1 MVLRSPIDG
10 AATRRNHQIEQ
21 KKDKKK
27 REKKRKK
34 DSIGKN
40 WVPHRQPVGDVQLGE
55 GDVPQT
61 AAVLLAVGG
70 GLPNETP
77 RPVAGGGLGGGRRS

>member
-1 MVLRSPIDG
+1 MNLVLRFINNKL
-10 AATRRNHQIEQ
+10 TLRW
-21 KKDKKK
+21 DK
-27 REKKRKK
+27 EKKKK